1 MRPRAPY
8 AISPDM
14 SNMGGGGAYNGF
26 LPESVALFNRMS
38 PAPSPS
44 RQILIDATIQQLIAA
59 GIWARLDALWF
70 MAAASSQAAGLNW
83 LSSSFTLT
91 AVSSPTFTAD
101 RGYTGD
107 AAAAYLDTGFTPGG
121 GSKYLQN
128 DMSAGLYARSVGTTG
143 VWLGAQA
150 DVGGRWTLIQD
161 FGGANDIGYRANA
174 GTATTATGAR
184 TVGLGIVQRTSS
196 TAVAYY
202 KDGASVSTASVAS
215 DGIPDRPFFL
225 LCRNRAFGPSPD
237 PGNYTNAQLSVGFFG
252 GALTAAQHAAFNTIV
267 TSYLTGVGAV

>member
-44 RQILIDATIQQLIAA
+44 RQILIDATIQQFIAA

-91 AVSSPTFTAD
+91 AVSSPTFTTD

-107 AAAAYLDTGFTPGG
+107 GVAAYLDTGFTPSTAGG
-121 GSKYLQN
+121 KYTQN
-128 DMSAGLYARSVGTTG
+128 DMVAGVFARSAGTTG
-143 VWLGAQA
+143 IWLGGQA
-150 DVGGRWTLIQD
+150 TSSTQWTQIQD
-161 FGGANDIGYRANA
+161 IGADIGYRVNA
-174 GTATTATGAR
+174 GTAATATGAK
-184 TVGLGIVQRTSS
+184 TAGLGAAQRTSS

-202 KDGASVSTASVAS
+202 KDGASISTGSVAS
-215 DGIPDRPFFL
+215 DGVPDRPIFL
-225 LCRNRAFGPSPD
+225 LCRNRASGPSPD
-237 PGNYTNAQLSVGFFG
+237 PANFTNAQLSVGFFG